1 MTNVWIVVIGV
12 SSLAVDIV
20 LILLL
25 VQVLRT
31 VMSLRRM
38 VEGKLDP
45 VLKDLQNV
53 MGNVREMS
61 DSAKEVAE
69 DVREFSSSIREV
81 GKTVQAV
88 NDLAGSVGSSAT
100 VRAIS
105 LKAGIVAGLQ
115 YFLTNLIRKG
125 DGK

>member
-1 MTNVWIVVIGV
+1 MTNFWIVVIRV

-31 VMSLRRM
+31 VMSLRK
-38 VEGKLDP
+38 VFEELDP
-45 VLKDLQNV
+45 VLRDLQNV
-53 MGNVREMS
+53 MVNVREMS
-61 DSAKEVAE
+61 DNAKGVAE

>member
-1 MTNVWIVVIGV
+1 MNVWLVVGVLSLVIEAILVLLLLQVLRVV
-12 SSLAVDIV
+12 SSLRKTVDGDV
-20 LILLL
+20 APL
-25 VQVLRT
+25 
-31 VMSLRRM
+31 
-38 VEGKLDP
+38 
-45 VLKDLQNV
+45 LKDMRSV
-53 MGNVREMS
+53 IGNVREMS
-61 DSAKEVAE
+61 DSARGVAE